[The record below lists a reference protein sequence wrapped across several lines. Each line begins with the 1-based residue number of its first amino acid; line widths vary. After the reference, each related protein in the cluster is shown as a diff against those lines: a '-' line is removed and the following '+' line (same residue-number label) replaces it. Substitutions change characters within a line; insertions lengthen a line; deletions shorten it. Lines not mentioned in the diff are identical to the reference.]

1 MFLWQPKLILAV
13 PIVNLDKDSKIK
25 IRVVASYLAVE
36 LDAVQLSRGSQ
47 LVVDTRSGQVI
58 PVAILLLSAHVLL
71 DQSLPPLHPT
81 HMNILEPYHS

>member
-1 MFLWQPKLILAV
+1 VFLWQPKLILAV

-25 IRVVASYLAVE
+25 IWVVASYLAVE

-71 DQSLPPLHPT
+71 DQSLLHSHDYPVPLT
-81 HMNILEPYHS
+81 TGLNQ

>member
-25 IRVVASYLAVE
+25 IWVVASYLAVE

-71 DQSLPPLHPT
+71 D
-81 HMNILEPYHS
+81 